1 MLRAVALACTVTL
14 SATSVLAMGRPLQ
27 VDDIFAL
34 RDVEDPRISPDGASV
49 AYTVTTLDA
58 KKDGSD
64 TDVYLA
70 SLAGGDAVRIT
81 GSDKAETSPRF
92 SPDGKWLAF
101 LSEREGKETQ
111 VWLLPLAGGEAR
123 KLTDLKSSVSFIA
136 WSPDSTRLALVTR
149 DADPD
154 EVEEETKGEDKKT
167 PQPILVK
174 RRQFKRDGT
183 GYLSER
189 RHHLHVVDVRSKT
202 SFQLTSGAFD
212 DGEPAWSPDGRSVA
226 FTSNRTPDP
235 DSNQNTDI
243 FVVDAYSGAVAR
255 AVATTPGEDRSPA
268 WSPDG
273 KTIAYVA
280 GGDPKDLWYGASHL
294 ALVPAQG
301 GPAKPLTAVL
311 DRNVFSPRFS
321 ADGTSIF
328 FLIEDGGNQHL
339 ARVPVSGGS
348 VERVVAGEREVLAF
362 DVGPKDELVFLENT
376 PQMPPEVSA
385 LRGNEVRRVTKTNAD
400 FLKNIALGE
409 VRRLAA
415 KSPDGTAV
423 DGFVV
428 LPPGY
433 RNGEKVAAILW
444 PHGGPASQYST
455 GFDLMHQ
462 VLAAAGYA
470 VIAPNPRG
478 STGYGTAF
486 SRAIWADWGNKDY
499 MDVMAAV
506 DAAVAAGIADPGR
519 LGVGGWSYG
528 GIMTDYIVTKTSRF
542 KAAASGASMAN
553 MLAGYG
559 TDHYQYEWEAE
570 VGLPWKAKEAWLK
583 LSSSFFE
590 VEKITTPILY
600 MCGERDM
607 NVPLLATEQLYQA
620 VKRLGKVETEL
631 VVYPGQWHGIET
643 PSYRKDR
650 LERYLAWFDKHLR
663 PGKAT
668 AKEEGKPEA
677 RSLLGTPL
685 FPPEIAADARK
696 GLEENLAKAQADFIK
711 NPDNADSIIWLGRRL
726 GYLGRFR
733 DAIDVVSRGITKFPE
748 DIRMYRHRGHR
759 YITVREFD
767 KAIADLGKAAEL
779 IVKKKLP
786 DAMEPD
792 GAPNAR
798 NIPTSTSHFNVYYH
812 LGLAHYLKGDFAAAE
827 TAYREC
833 MKYSKQ
839 PDSLV
844 ATSDWLYMT
853 LRRAS
858 KQEEAAKVLEPI
870 RADLDVIESTQYLDR
885 LLLYKGEKKA
895 EDLLGQGGDGV
906 GLATSGYG
914 VGNWYLVNGE
924 NEKAR
929 EVFRRVVSG
938 PQWPAFGFIAAE
950 ADLARMK

>member
-486 SRAIWADWGNKDY
+486 MNLDNTTKR
-499 MDVMAAV
+499 MDSVTDLAHAAYWLRDQKKG
-506 DAAVAAGIADPGR
+506 DAKRLAVYGGSYGGFMVLAQVTHYPDLWAAGINVVGICNFVTFLEKTGAYRRAHREQEYGNLREHREFLERISPLHHVGKIKCPMLVIHGANDPR
-519 LGVGGWSYG
+519 VP
-528 GIMTDYIVTKTSRF
+528 V
-542 KAAASGASMAN
+542 
-553 MLAGYG
+553 
-559 TDHYQYEWEAE
+559 EEAE
-570 VGLPWKAKEAWLK
+570 QIVAALK
-583 LSSSFFE
+583 
-590 VEKITTPILY
+590 K
-600 MCGERDM
+600 
-607 NVPLLATEQLYQA
+607 
-620 VKRLGKVETEL
+620 
-631 VVYPGQWHGIET
+631 
-643 PSYRKDR
+643 
-650 LERYLAWFDKHLR
+650 
-663 PGKAT
+663 
-668 AKEEGKPEA
+668 
-677 RSLLGTPL
+677 
-685 FPPEIAADARK
+685 
-696 GLEENLAKAQADFIK
+696 
-711 NPDNADSIIWLGRRL
+711 
-726 GYLGRFR
+726 
-733 DAIDVVSRGITKFPE
+733 
-748 DIRMYRHRGHR
+748 
-759 YITVREFD
+759 
-767 KAIADLGKAAEL
+767 
-779 IVKKKLP
+779 
-786 DAMEPD
+786 
-792 GAPNAR
+792 R
-798 NIPTSTSHFNVYYH
+798 NIPVEYLRYEDEGH
-812 LGLAHYLKGDFAAAE
+812 GLAKLKNRLDAYPKMADFLDRYLK
-827 TAYREC
+827 
-833 MKYSKQ
+833 
-839 PDSLV
+839 
-844 ATSDWLYMT
+844 
-853 LRRAS
+853 
-858 KQEEAAKVLEPI
+858 
-870 RADLDVIESTQYLDR
+870 
-885 LLLYKGEKKA
+885 
-895 EDLLGQGGDGV
+895 
-906 GLATSGYG
+906 
-914 VGNWYLVNGE
+914 
-924 NEKAR
+924 
-929 EVFRRVVSG
+929 
-938 PQWPAFGFIAAE
+938 
-950 ADLARMK
+950 